1 MSGSALVVVC
11 VFAIIGIF
19 TCIFS
24 LFHIVELFC
33 NNYDKFKLL
42 YGQYERISD
51 TLKGLHEIV
60 ELQQD
65 EIKLL
70 KERIDIYEKSNNEE
84 D

>member
-11 VFAIIGIF
+11 VFAIIGIV
-19 TCIFS
+19 TCMFS
-24 LFHIVELFC
+24 LFRIVEWFC
-33 NNYDKFKLL
+33 NNYDKVQLL
-42 YGQYERISD
+42 YAQYERISD
-51 TLKGLHEIV
+51 TLKDIHEII